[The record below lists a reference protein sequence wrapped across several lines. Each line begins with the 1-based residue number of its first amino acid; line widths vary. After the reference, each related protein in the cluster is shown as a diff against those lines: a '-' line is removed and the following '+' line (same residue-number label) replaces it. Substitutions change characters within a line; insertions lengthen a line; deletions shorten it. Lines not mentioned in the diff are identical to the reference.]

1 MRLNS
6 SFLSTN
12 LIKRTFSEYSYK
24 VTMSLDKQYNA
35 ELKEAADQ
43 EKISSA
49 VDEQVALVGSR
60 VLYERIN
67 SNFREGKFEAFFA
80 KVKVYI

>member
-1 MRLNS
+1 M
-6 SFLSTN
+6 
-12 LIKRTFSEYSYK
+12 SYDFENK
-24 VTMSLDKQYNA
+24 DLYKQYNA
-35 ELKEAADQ
+35 KVMEASDQ

-49 VDEQVALVGSR
+49 VSRQVALVGSR

-67 SNFREGKFEAFFA
+67 RNFKEGRFEAFFA

>member
-1 MRLNS
+1 M
-6 SFLSTN
+6 
-12 LIKRTFSEYSYK
+12 SYDFEN
-24 VTMSLDKQYNA
+24 MDLYKQYNA
-35 ELKEAADQ
+35 KVMEASDQ

-49 VDEQVALVGSR
+49 VSRQVALVGSR

-67 SNFREGKFEAFFA
+67 RNFKEGRFEAFFA

>member
-1 MRLNS
+1 MSYDLKTR
-6 SFLSTN
+6 
-12 LIKRTFSEYSYK
+12 FSISNK
-24 VTMSLDKQYNA
+24 YNA

>member
-1 MRLNS
+1 
-6 SFLSTN
+6 
-12 LIKRTFSEYSYK
+12 
-24 VTMSLDKQYNA
+24 MSLDKQYNA

-67 SNFREGKFEAFFA
+67 RNFKE
-80 KVKVYI
+80 I

>member
-1 MRLNS
+1 M
-6 SFLSTN
+6 
-12 LIKRTFSEYSYK
+12 SYDFENK
-24 VTMSLDKQYNA
+24 DLYKQYNA
-35 ELKEAADQ
+35 EVMKASDE

-49 VDEQVALVGSR
+49 VSRQVALVGSR

-67 SNFREGKFEAFFA
+67 RNFKEGRFEAFFA